1 MFSKNFRKISNI
13 YKVSVFRRAV
23 FGFLLGLITVTLF
36 LAFSSILQPIL
47 PETNFFQS
55 FIHDIPS
62 IGLIISFII
71 FLEIIGLIPHP
82 TTSVDE
88 EKDILDDKIE
98 DQPEITKSSSEK
110 EF

>member
-1 MFSKNFRKISNI
+1 MLSKNFSKVSNI
-13 YKVSVFRRAV
+13 YRVSIFRRIV
-23 FGFLLGLITVTLF
+23 FGFILGLITGTLF
-36 LAFSSILQPIL
+36 LAFSFLLKLIL
-47 PETNFFQS
+47 PETNLFQS

-82 TTSVDE
+82 TTLVDE
-88 EKDILDDKIE
+88 EKDNISDQIE

-110 EF
+110 EL

>member
-1 MFSKNFRKISNI
+1 MFFKNFSKFSDI
-13 YKVSVFRRAV
+13 YRVSIFRRIV
-23 FGFLLGLITVTLF
+23 FGFILGLITGTLF
-36 LAFSSILQPIL
+36 LAFSFLLQLIL